1 MANQFFLSGLM
12 KPRHWVLIAIL
23 GGFGGCNLY
32 GFLSGLGTD
41 VYHGQVVDEE
51 TGVLLAGTVV
61 AVIWGNSSYLGL
73 EPGVREFLNAQETV
87 TDSDGN
93 FTLPVSAGLNRQ
105 LFTLVSDPWIVMYQP
120 GYEPLMEKHFKRQG
134 FETNDAL
141 VVALKGGVTVK
152 LRKLRKEEIR
162 KYVDTT
168 GVVWPIDTPIERIPN
183 LMRAINMQR
192 KVAGFPPLIP

>member
-1 MANQFFLSGLM
+1 M
-12 KPRHWVLIAIL
+12 KTRHWIL
-23 GGFGGCNLY
+23 CGILLLFGGCNLY

-41 VYHGQVVDEE
+41 VYHGRVVDEE
-51 TGVLLAGTVV
+51 TGLPLAGTVV
-61 AVIWGNSSYLGL
+61 TVIWGNSSYIGL

-120 GYEPLMEKHFKRQG
+120 GYEPLMEDNFKRRG

-141 VVALKGGVTVK
+141 VVALKSGVTVK

-162 KYVDTT
+162 KYVDRS
-168 GVVWPIDTPIERIPN
+168 VVSPSDTPFERIPN
-183 LMRAINMQR
+183 LMRVINIQGKM
-192 KVAGFPPLIP
+192 AGITSPYTIETPEKGKLQ